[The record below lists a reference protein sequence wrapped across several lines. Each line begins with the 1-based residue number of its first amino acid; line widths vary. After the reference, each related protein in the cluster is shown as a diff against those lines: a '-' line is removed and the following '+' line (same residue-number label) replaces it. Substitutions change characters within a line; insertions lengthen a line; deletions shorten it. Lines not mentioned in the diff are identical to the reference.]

1 MLGCQVFI
9 LVSQDGIWSSYMGSE
24 FFLKEFSSSG
34 LKMKSQDVL
43 RKRTN
48 VKMQHDFHFVED
60 AGRSQQTLYRTQQR
74 TYHINN
80 KKSSKHEDVET
91 PPCSFDTLARASST
105 ENMTGDCCIVT
116 NTMNSCVETN
126 RQNDEKDVKREQTE
140 EIQMECF
147 SKEKLV
153 KESYLKIDDEGET
166 ATNVTI
172 KTEANDETSDT
183 GTIPDMADAEMILA
197 KVYRGNVSLLPG
209 NHGCNEE
216 KREKSPDDHGGRVF
230 QNVEIKT
237 EDTNIESYLKIDDE
251 GETATNVTIKTEAND
266 ETSDTE
272 TIPDMADAEMIL
284 AKVYRGNVSLLPGN
298 QSYSEE
304 MREKSP
310 NGLTRRVFENV
321 EIKTKDTNIESEEG
335 AVDNPDKSKLSE
347 SIKAN
352 AAHRHH
358 LGKNY
363 SEEDFRLHK
372 EKIETMFKES
382 NESKPHLCERCGLSL
397 KDLNGLEVHQQKAL
411 CSERKCQFCGM
422 CFPIKAWQE
431 HLLEKHVAKVTIY
444 RCHICERKFICY
456 HSHRDHLKVHE
467 SERNSLI
474 CNVCGETFNRF
485 STLKLHQ
492 LAHKG
497 TELKCEYCEYTTFV
511 KHRLKSHMKRHF
523 ERGKLECKFCGKHLN
538 NGVCLSSHIRR
549 FHIKSKHQCSDCKK
563 EFSFLPELN
572 NHRARHHQDNVASF
586 ICEQCGKG
594 FLSKILLNRH
604 LKKTHNEHPVQCEVC
619 GKQFKHKS
627 SLQLHLKLHNK
638 YRHQIHPCEFCPR
651 KFMSRSEAKVHMR
664 SIHSDERP
672 YQCQFCEYSC
682 KLKGNLTR
690 HTRTHNR

>member
-1 MLGCQVFI
+1 MAEQTIKSSTISKRDMIDSLFDRGEELIERLGCQVFI

-24 FFLKEFSSSG
+24 VFLKEFRSSG
-34 LKMKSQDVL
+34 LKIKSQDVL
-43 RKRTN
+43 RTK
-48 VKMQHDFHFVED
+48 QQDFHFVED
-60 AGRSQQTLYRTQQR
+60 AGCSQQILYSTQQR

-80 KKSSKHEDVET
+80 IKSSKLENVEK
-91 PPCSFDTLARASST
+91 PPCLCDTLARASNN
-105 ENMTGDCCIVT
+105 ENMTRDCCIVT

-126 RQNDEKDVKREQTE
+126 CQNDEKDVKREQTE

-153 KESYLKIDDEGET
+153 KESYLEIGDEGET
-166 ATNVTI
+166 ATIITI
-172 KTEANDETSDT
+172 ETEAKKETPDT
-183 GTIPDMADAEMILA
+183 ETIPYMADEAMSLA
-197 KVYRGNVSLLPG
+197 NVDGGNVSLLPG

-216 KREKSPDDHGGRVF
+216 KREKSPDDH
-230 QNVEIKT
+230 
-237 EDTNIESYLKIDDE
+237 
-251 GETATNVTIKTEAND
+251 A
-266 ETSDTE
+266 
-272 TIPDMADAEMIL
+272 
-284 AKVYRGNVSLLPGN
+284 
-298 QSYSEE
+298 
-304 MREKSP
+304 
-310 NGLTRRVFENV
+310 RRVFENA
-321 EIKTKDTNIESEEG
+321 EIKTKDANIESEEG
-335 AVDNPDKSKLSE
+335 AVDNPDKSKLGE

-422 CFPIKAWQE
+422 CFPIRAWQE
-431 HLLEKHVAKVTIY
+431 HLLENHVAKVTIY
-444 RCHICERKFICY
+444 GCHICERKFICY

-511 KHRLKSHMKRHF
+511 KHRLNSHMKRHF
-523 ERGKLECKFCGKHLN
+523 ERGKFECKFCGKHLN
-538 NGVCLSSHIRR
+538 SGVCLSSHIRR

-563 EFSFLPELN
+563 EFSFLRELN

-586 ICEQCGKG
+586 ICEKCGKG
-594 FLSKILLNRH
+594 FLSKILLNLH
-604 LKKTHNEHPVQCEVC
+604 LKKTHSDYSVQCEVC
-619 GKQFKHKS
+619 GKQFKHQSKLQTHLKFHNKS
-627 SLQLHLKLHNK
+627 INQLH
-638 YRHQIHPCEFCPR
+638 RCELCPR
-651 KFMSRSEAKVHMR
+651 KFTTISKVKIHMR
-664 SIHSDERP
+664 SAHSFERP

-682 KLKGNLTR
+682 KLKGNLTKHIIR
-690 HTRTHNR
+690 IHNKK